1 MKGKRENNQL
11 IVSLEGKISS
21 ENAEE
26 VRSALQKF
34 REENPDCAIVID
46 AGTLTYISSAGL
58 RVLLETAKKQG
69 NDLTILNVLPS
80 VYEIFEITGFTSL
93 MDIRK
98 KMREISIDGC
108 EIIGKGAIGT
118 VYRIDEDTIVKVYEL
133 PDSLSMIE
141 NEQKLAKM
149 AFIKG
154 VPTAISYDIVKV
166 GEKYG
171 SVFEMLKAET
181 YNDLLI
187 QEPEKKEEIVR
198 GYARFLRQIHQ
209 VEMNRGE
216 LPEAKNIYLKYLD
229 GLRPVFS
236 DALYDRLHALF
247 SRMPENLH
255 LIHGDIQMKNV
266 MLSGD
271 EPLLIDMDTL
281 CVGDPVFDLM
291 GLLVTYRIFN
301 EDDPT
306 NTMQF
311 LGLPVETCTF
321 IEEKT
326 LEYYFEGCSREELAE
341 AEKRILL
348 VACVRF
354 LFLIINLGI
363 GLPELKQI
371 RIDHTLARLQEL
383 SEEVD
388 SLEVSQYLS

>member
-1 MKGKRENNQL
+1 MKSKRENNQL

-26 VRSALQKF
+26 VRSALRQL
-34 REENPDCAIVID
+34 REENPDCAIMID
-46 AGTLTYISSAGL
+46 AGDLTYISSAGL

-69 NDLTILNVLPS
+69 NDLTILDASPS
-80 VYEIFEITGFTSL
+80 VYEIFSMTGFTDI
-93 MDIRK
+93 MDVRK
-98 KMREISIDGC
+98 KMREISIEGC

-118 VYRIDEDTIVKVYEL
+118 VYRIDEDTIVKVYEI
-133 PDSLSMIE
+133 PDSLPMIE

-149 AFIKG
+149 AFVKG

-171 SVFEMLKAET
+171 SVFELLKADT

-187 QEPEKKEEIVR
+187 REPEKKEEIVR

-209 VEMNRGE
+209 VEMDRGE

-229 GLRPVFS
+229 GLRPLFS
-236 DALYDRLHALF
+236 DALYERLHALF

-255 LIHGDIQMKNV
+255 LVHGDIQMKNV
-266 MLSGD
+266 MRSGE

-301 EDDPT
+301 EDDPS

-311 LGLPVETCTF
+311 LGLPKEICTF

-326 LEYYFEGCSREELAE
+326 LEYYFEGCSREDLQE
-341 AEKRILL
+341 AEKRIRL
-348 VACVRF
+348 VAYVRF
-354 LFLIINLGI
+354 LFLVATLGI

-371 RIDHTLARLQEL
+371 RIGHALAHLQEL
-383 SEEVD
+383 AEEVD
-388 SLEVSQYLS
+388 SLEVSRFLS